1 MSDNIYPDHPRRCG
15 ENHFKTSCFVILAG
29 SPPQVR
35 GKPELYT
42 TAQAPPRITP
52 AGAGKTALCCQ
63 YCCRLWDHPRR
74 CGENDCRRWRLHRAL
89 GSPPQVRGK
98 PNDETSISAHTGI
111 TPAGAGKTCQRW
123 RAWNDV
129 QDHPRRCGENTAW
142 ASRWMGFR
150 GSPPQVRGKHAWELP
165 IYPTDR
171 ITPAGAGKTECPVSA
186 V

>member
-1 MSDNIYPDHPRRCG
+1 MRNRNIGSPPQVRGKLIVFTFLRKPFRITPAGAGKTLPLRWRRAMLRDHPRRCG
-15 ENHFKTSCFVILAG
+15 ENLSALFLMTACTG

-35 GKPELYT
+35 GKPFFHSFTPYT
-42 TAQAPPRITP
+42 TR
-52 AGAGKTALCCQ
+52 
-63 YCCRLWDHPRR
+63 
-74 CGENDCRRWRLHRAL
+74 
-89 GSPPQVRGK
+89 
-98 PNDETSISAHTGI
+98 I